1 MDNGVKLLRNFEVS
15 TIELADHYTVRSS
28 DGRVIE
34 TEYVINCAGLHSDKV
49 AHMVGDDSFKITPK
63 AGEYMLL
70 DKDAGSLIESTI
82 FRVPDERGK
91 GVLATKTVDGNILL
105 GPTAVVRDCKD
116 DESVTSDSLQYIK
129 ERESE
134 FFENVPFDK
143 VITQFAGL
151 RAHSNAGD
159 FIINSPKPKFI
170 NVAGIE
176 SPGLSSAP
184 AIALEVEK
192 LLLDIGFDGEKKK
205 DYSPFRSKTKH
216 PDSQIICRCEEVSK
230 AEIIDAIRRNP
241 GAVDVDGIKRRT
253 RSGMGRCQGGFCLPS
268 IIEILAEELGVKPE
282 EITKKGKSSQILY
295 GRVKGG
301 ERL

>member
-1 MDNGVKLLRNFEVS
+1 
-15 TIELADHYTVRSS
+15 
-28 DGRVIE
+28 
-34 TEYVINCAGLHSDKV
+34 
-49 AHMVGDDSFKITPK
+49 
-63 AGEYMLL
+63 
-70 DKDAGSLIESTI
+70 
-82 FRVPDERGK
+82 
-91 GVLATKTVDGNILL
+91 
-105 GPTAVVRDCKD
+105 
-116 DESVTSDSLQYIK
+116 
-129 ERESE
+129 
-134 FFENVPFDK
+134 

-295 GRVKGG
+295 GGVKGG